1 MISEVQGMR
10 EAAQVKASKSKPIS
24 AWSVFVAT
32 MVKDLRIEFRYLPNL
47 IGRFFELLIRIGFFF
62 LLSRITSY
70 QVGDSVLAGRSLLV
84 FMFGGMLLFIYSST
98 SLSSP
103 LNAVTNDLR
112 NGTLE
117 YLYSNPSSRYAYFVG
132 NVIASA
138 IINQIIFLPLFG
150 VLFFIADA
158 TTFNM
163 LMVLLVCFAVML
175 VLISIGVMIALLGLI
190 WRQVGAFVQILAILF
205 EFLSGTYFP
214 LTAYPVALQ
223 YVAYALPY
231 TWGYDLIRYYSLQNK
246 WQTILP
252 PWIEWCILGAF
263 GVVFTIL
270 SRFLLVRAERRSKK
284 QGLHVI

>member
-1 MISEVQGMR
+1 MISDIQGR
-10 EAAQVKASKSKPIS
+10 RDVAYVKSSKSKPVS
-24 AWSVFVAT
+24 AWKVFKAT
-32 MVKDLRIEFRYLPNL
+32 LVKDLQIEFRYLPNL
-47 IGRFFELLIRIGFFF
+47 VGRFFELLIRIGFFF
-62 LLSRITSY
+62 LLSRIMSFT
-70 QVGDSVLAGRSLLV
+70 VGDTVLSGKSLLV
-84 FMFGGMLLFIYSST
+84 FMFGGMLLFIYSNT

-103 LNAVTNDLR
+103 LNAVSNDLR

-138 IINQIIFLPLFG
+138 IINQIIFIPLFG

-158 TTFNM
+158 SLFNM
-163 LMVLLVCFAVML
+163 GMVLLVCLAVML
-175 VLISIGVMIALLGLI
+175 VLISIGVMIALLGLL

-214 LTAYPVALQ
+214 LATYPLPLQ
-223 YVAYALPY
+223 YLAYALPY

-252 PWIEWCILGAF
+252 PWIEWCILGGFA
-263 GVVFTIL
+263 VVFTIM
-270 SRFLLVRAERRSKK
+270 SRILLRRAEQRSKK